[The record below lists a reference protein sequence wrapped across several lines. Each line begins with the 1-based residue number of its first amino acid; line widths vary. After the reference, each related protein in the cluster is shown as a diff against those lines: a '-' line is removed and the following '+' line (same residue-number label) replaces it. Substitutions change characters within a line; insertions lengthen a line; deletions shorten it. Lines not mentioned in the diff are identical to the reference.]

1 MPTILL
7 QEIRDLL
14 DGFITAW
21 RTIINTILLHI
32 SNIDENVEDIKDT
45 TASIDAH
52 AYNIEDY
59 TDDINV
65 NVNAIKTDIE
75 QTIIPTVNSIKVN
88 TDKLP
93 DIDTKAGNILTG
105 LNTLNTTATA
115 INNNTGSIVS
125 PVTRIDTNV
134 SAMKIKVDDLAS
146 DVSDINQ
153 YIPVISANAGESATY
168 TQATATNTLNT
179 YNKVTMISEDTTQL
193 RADNQV
199 IIGLLQNQTVIHN
212 DNIAIINLLTDILS
226 ELRGTQT

>member
-1 MPTILL
+1 MPTVLLEQIIEILT
-7 QEIRDLL
+7 
-14 DGFITAW
+14 GWITAL
-21 RTIINTILLHI
+21 NTIVSKI
-32 SNIDENVEDIKDT
+32 TSIDSNVSDIKDD
-45 TASIDAH
+45 TASIDNH
-52 AYNIEDY
+52 AGNIETS
-59 TDDINV
+59 TDNIDV
-65 NVNAIKTDIE
+65 TTSAIKTDIE

-115 INNNTGSIVS
+115 INNNTGSIVT
-125 PVTRIDTNV
+125 PVARIDTNV
-134 SAMKIKVDDLAS
+134 SAMKLKVDDLAS

-212 DNIAIINLLTDILS
+212 DNIAIINLLTDILT